1 MVFNTEY
8 YTTLDRG
15 YHHYPTP
22 NAEPVAMD
30 FPEPVE
36 SISNFTYKE
45 VGTTVDANIH
55 PIQGM
60 NAKIREGAARLEM
73 GFFGTGK
80 GGFGGQNATP
90 EILGKLEREQFRELA
105 KINEVSVST
114 HASPGFAGLSGFNPR
129 SGKFEDE
136 MIQNNLKEIYK
147 AVEFAGGAS
156 TGGAVVFHTGEWQRP
171 LVQAGLT
178 EKDRREGKKEG
189 LFKEYDNEY
198 KKSQV
203 YAADPETGQIIA
215 VGRDEKFYF
224 PKETYDPKTKMWFVD
239 RDSEGRPVVE
249 EKNYDEA
256 IQYIRDKHKGEE
268 KYEKMGEVEL
278 AVMAKYEQKLKN
290 AEGDALRFS
299 FELAEWQKDLGKVIE
314 SKKFYKDLWDNTP
327 EKDRWQLMKEFSGR
341 YGKYVPSDIR
351 NPADFLA
358 EQEKELK
365 EKIRAYQSTSTS
377 AQEQYEGFRKLV
389 ERIKP
394 LEEVGI
400 ERTAKGV
407 AKAGMKAMF
416 ETDKNRKELNEP
428 IFISPESYEPSTYG
442 AHPDE
447 IRNIITKSRQEMT
460 NMLTKQ
466 GYSRHEAEEKAKQHI
481 KGTLDSGHFNMW
493 RQHFQAK
500 EGENPAQTSKRFE
513 KWYIGETEK
522 MFKNGL
528 IGQIH
533 LSDNW
538 GYDDEHLTAGQGNIP
553 LKEFIKL
560 AEKHGIKNIIAERG
574 SFNGPTILPDTLA
587 AIGSPV
593 YSLGR
598 RISFNNIRNAHF
610 GYAAPANYIVGAY
623 APSNEWRLWSEVPLE

>member
-1 MVFNTEY
+1 MAFNTEY
-8 YTTLDRG
+8 YNTLDRG
-15 YHHYPTP
+15 YYHYPKP
-22 NAEPVAMD
+22 NADPVSVE

-36 SISNFTYKE
+36 PISNLTYRE
-45 VGTTVDANIH
+45 VGTTIDANVN

-105 KINEVSVST
+105 KINDVNVST
-114 HASPGFAGLSGFNPR
+114 HASPSFAGLSGFNPR

-136 MIQNNLKEIYK
+136 LVQNNLKEIYK
-147 AVEFAGGAS
+147 AIEFAGGAS
-156 TGGAVVFHTGEWQRP
+156 TGGPVVFHTGEWQRP
-171 LVQAGLT
+171 IVQAGLS
-178 EKDRREGKKEG
+178 EKDKKAGKREG
-189 LFKEYDNEY
+189 LFKEHETEY
-198 KKSQV
+198 QKSQV

-215 VGRDEKFYF
+215 VSRDEKFYF
-224 PKETYDPKTKMWFVD
+224 PKETYDEKTGMWFVA
-239 RDSEGRPVVE
+239 RDAEGRPLVE
-249 EKNYDEA
+249 EKSYDEA
-256 IQYIRDKHKGEE
+256 LKHIRERHKGDE
-268 KYEKMGEVEL
+268 KFEKMSEAEL

-299 FELAEWQKDLGKVIE
+299 YELEEWQKDL
-314 SKKFYKDLWDNTP
+314 KKIADARKFVEKLWNSTP
-327 EKDRWQLMKEFSGR
+327 ENERWKLLQEIPSR
-341 YGKYVPSDIR
+341 YGKWVPNDTR
-351 NPADFLA
+351 NPVEFLG

-365 EKIRAYQSTSTS
+365 EKIRAYQSTSIS
-377 AQEQYEGFRKLV
+377 AQEQYESFRKLID
-389 ERIKP
+389 RIKP
-394 LEEVGI
+394 LEDVGVD
-400 ERTAKGV
+400 RTAKGI
-407 AKAGMKAMF
+407 AKAGMKAMY
-416 ETDKNRKELNEP
+416 ESDKNRKDLNEP
-428 IFISPESYEPSTYG
+428 IFISPESYEPATYG

-447 IRNIITKSRQEMT
+447 IRTIITKSREEMAK
-460 NMLTKQ
+460 MLTKQ
-466 GYSRHEAEEKAKQHI
+466 GYSENEAAEKAKQHI

-500 EGENPAQTSKRFE
+500 EGENPEQTQKRFE
-513 KWYIGETEK
+513 KWYVEQTDK
-522 MFKNGL
+522 MVKDGL

-553 LKEFIKL
+553 LKDFIKTI
-560 AEKHGIKNIIAERG
+560 EKHGVKHIIAERG

-587 AIGSPV
+587 AIGSPL
-593 YSLGR
+593 YSLGHR
-598 RISFNNIRNAHF
+598 MNFNRIRNAHF

>member
-1 MVFNTEY
+1 
-8 YTTLDRG
+8 
-15 YHHYPTP
+15 
-22 NAEPVAMD
+22 MD
-30 FPEPVE
+30 FPDPVE
-36 SISNFTYKE
+36 QISNLTYRE
-45 VGTTVDANIH
+45 VGTTVDANIN

-60 NAKIREGAARLEM
+60 NAKIREGAAKLEM

-105 KINEVSVST
+105 KVNEVSVST

-136 MIQNNLKEIYK
+136 AVQNNLKEIYK

-171 LVQAGLT
+171 IVSAGLT
-178 EKDRREGKKEG
+178 EKDRKEGKKEG
-189 LFKEYDNEY
+189 LFREHETEYE
-198 KKSQV
+198 KSQV
-203 YAADPETGQIIA
+203 YAADPDTGQIIA

-224 PKETYDPKTKMWFVD
+224 PQEKYDSKTGMWFVA
-239 RDSEGRPVVE
+239 RDAEGRPIVD

-256 IQYIRDKHKGEE
+256 IKYVRERHKGEE
-268 KYEKMGEVEL
+268 KFEKMSEAEL

-299 FELAEWQKDLGKVIE
+299 YEVEEWKKDLSKVSDARKFIE
-314 SKKFYKDLWDNTP
+314 KLWKSTP
-327 EKDRWQLMKEFSGR
+327 ENDRWKLSQEIPSRYGR
-341 YGKYVPSDIR
+341 YVPNDVR
-351 NPADFLA
+351 NPVEFLG

-365 EKIRAYQSTSTS
+365 EKIRAYESTSIS
-377 AQEQYEGFRKLV
+377 AQEQYEGLKKLID
-389 ERIKP
+389 RIKP
-394 LEEVGI
+394 LEEVGV

-407 AKAGMKAMF
+407 AKAGMKAMY
-416 ETDKNRKELNEP
+416 ETQKNRKDLNEP
-428 IFISPESYEPSTYG
+428 IFISPESYEPATYG

-447 IRNIITKSRQEMT
+447 IRTVITRSREEMAK
-460 NMLTKQ
+460 MLTKQ
-466 GYSRHEAEEKAKQHI
+466 GYSKKEAEEKSKEHI

-500 EGENPAQTSKRFE
+500 EGENPDQTAKRFE
-513 KWYIGETEK
+513 KWYIEQTEK
-522 MFKNGL
+522 MLKDGL

-553 LKEFIKL
+553 MKEFIKL
-560 AEKHGIKNIIAERG
+560 AEKHGIKSIIAERG
-574 SFNGPTILPDTLA
+574 SFNGPTILHDTLA
-587 AIGSPV
+587 AIGSPL
-593 YSLGR
+593 YSLGHR
-598 RISFNNIRNAHF
+598 MNVNNIRNGHF
-610 GYAAPANYIVGAY
+610 GYAAPSNYIVGAY